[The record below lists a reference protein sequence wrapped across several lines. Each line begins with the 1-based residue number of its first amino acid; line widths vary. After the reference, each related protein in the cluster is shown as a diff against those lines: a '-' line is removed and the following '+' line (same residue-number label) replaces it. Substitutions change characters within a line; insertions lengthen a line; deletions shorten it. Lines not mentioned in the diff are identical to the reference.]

1 MSRKLLD
8 KNFCV
13 IPWTGFEVEPD
24 GGVKN
29 CIISKDIIGNVH
41 TDSIH
46 NIIAKNPVRKQML
59 DGKFPSNCAGC
70 YLQEKHRK
78 NNFDSISSRLYYAKE
93 LANKIPTNLLENE
106 NNFEL
111 KHIDLRWSN
120 SCNQACVYC
129 GPLYS
134 SKWAME
140 MGVKVPKDREKI
152 AKLKEYVYA
161 NINTLEN
168 VYLAGGEP
176 LLMKEN
182 KDFLDKLYEANPDC
196 TIRVNTNLSKTQ
208 TGVMDSVCKFK
219 NVHWT
224 ISVDAIKEE
233 YEYIRHHGNWQD
245 FIENLNHISTL
256 GHKISFNM
264 LYFVLNYRS
273 MFDTIK
279 YLQNMG
285 FHNNSFVIGPLYTPQ
300 SLNILN
306 LSGNIIDEIKNNL
319 KTMINQKPGF
329 LLENSLENILNYLT
343 ETKFHAN
350 IEATK
355 QTLKN
360 MDLRRHIDSEKVFPG
375 LYKEV
380 LN

>member
-1 MSRKLLD
+1 M
-8 KNFCV
+8 
-13 IPWTGFEVEPD
+13 
-24 GGVKN
+24 
-29 CIISKDIIGNVH
+29 
-41 TDSIH
+41 
-46 NIIAKNPVRKQML
+46 
-59 DGKFPSNCAGC
+59 
-70 YLQEKHRK
+70 
-78 NNFDSISSRLYYAKE
+78 
-93 LANKIPTNLLENE
+93 
-106 NNFEL
+106 
-111 KHIDLRWSN
+111 
-120 SCNQACVYC
+120 
-129 GPLYS
+129 
-134 SKWAME
+134 
-140 MGVKVPKDREKI
+140 
-152 AKLKEYVYA
+152 
-161 NINTLEN
+161 
-168 VYLAGGEP
+168 YLAGGEP